1 MALQSPG
8 VQVTVTDESF
18 YTPAD
23 GGTTPLIVVA
33 TAQDKQ
39 NASATGIAQGTLAAN
54 VGKVYRV
61 SSQRE
66 LVDFF
71 GTPIFKQT
79 VSGSPRNADEQNEYG
94 LQAAYSFLGVA
105 NSAYV
110 VRADIDLN
118 ELTAQATV
126 PGADPFDGQYWL
138 DTQSTNWGIFEW
150 DGNPVTLDGQ
160 AFSNKAPIIINAT
173 DTDKLSGTAPATG
186 VGRVGDYAI
195 VTVSDVVR
203 IYYKG
208 VDYTTVG
215 NPISWNEIGT
225 KGWRKTWAVFT
236 ADRDGHSAQVAQT
249 TFEINGTTVTLPAG
263 STVDNVVTIV
273 NNLNIQGVKAAKVN
287 SKFTLFITD
296 TVDDGLGDST
306 DSNVIV
312 LADGSA
318 SINALFGTAGGV
330 SAGNYYGPEL
340 QMSPHTSVPQW
351 KSSSQ
356 LPRPSGSVW
365 VKTTEPN
372 QGARWRVKLW
382 DGATETWVESL
393 APLYLN
399 PQTAIFNLDRTTG
412 GESIPKDT
420 LFVQYNYTEDSGYDN
435 TPQTGSFKIFTRK
448 ATGNTSITSGIIDA
462 NTFGAGSYTIN
473 IKESITGQAALSS
486 ATAVTFTA
494 AGAVSDANTVVT
506 AINNAQLNH
515 VEAEVVSGRVVITHN
530 AGGEIRF
537 EDVDSAMA
545 LMGYSAYDY
554 STSTGTTNLYAA
566 PQGDDYDFVASNWL
580 PLAGTTYG
588 YIASNDAPQND
599 PSNGQ
604 RWYSSLTDEVDI
616 MVHNGSTWVGY
627 QDPTSPFYSAS
638 LADQTDPAGPIVS
651 PTRPVEQSDGTP
663 LKTGD
668 IWIDTSDLENY
679 PVIYKYN
686 NDLSN
691 TPIAN
696 RWRLVDKADASSEDG
711 VVIADARWGTDGTKE
726 EAGLIKDLL
735 TSNYIDPDAPDP
747 ALYPAGIILF
757 NTRRSGFNIKVYREN
772 YIDQS
777 QDNVRLNNQSMASY
791 ATDRWVTDSGEA
803 FGRKA
808 QRQSVIEK
816 LKATISTNSQIRED
830 EVRQFNLIS
839 CPGYPEVTQNL
850 VDLNTDRGTTAF
862 IVADSPF
869 RLQADTQSLVTWGQN
884 QNGATDNG
892 DEGLV
897 TFDEYTGVFY
907 PSGLTTDNTGNT
919 IVVPSSHMMLKTIAL
934 SDQVSYPW
942 FAPAGIR
949 RGGISNA
956 TSVGYVD
963 RTTGDFQSVALTDAQ
978 RNTLYDIKVNP
989 ITFFNGVGLVNYGQ
1003 RTRASGDSAL
1013 DRINVARLVI
1023 YLRTQLNRLA
1033 KPFVFEPNDK
1043 ITRDEIKQ
1051 AVESLLLELVGL
1063 RALYDFAVV
1072 CDESNNT
1079 AARIDRNELYV
1090 DIAIEP
1096 VKSIEFIY
1104 IPLRLK
1110 NTGEIQGQASA

>member
-79 VSGSPRNADEQNEYG
+79 VSGSPRHADEQNEYG

-126 PGADPFDGQYWL
+126 PGADPNDGQWWL
-138 DTQSTNWGIFEW
+138 DTQSTQWGIFEW
-150 DGNPVTLDGQ
+150 DGNPATLDGQ
-160 AFSNKAPIIINAT
+160 KFANKSPIIINST
-173 DTDKLSGTAPATG
+173 DTEKLSGSAPASG
-186 VGRVGDYAI
+186 VGTVGQYA
-195 VTVSDVVR
+195 VVNVSDVTR

-208 VDYTTVG
+208 IDYTNSNSVA
-215 NPISWNEIGT
+215 WHEIGT

-236 ADRDGHSAQVAQT
+236 ADRDGHSAQAGQT
-249 TFEINGTTVTLPAG
+249 TFLINGTTVTLPGG
-263 STVDNVVTIV
+263 STVEDIVTIV
-273 NNLNIQGVKAAKVN
+273 NNLSIQGVKAASVN

-296 TVDDGLGDST
+296 TTDDGLGDST
-306 DSNVIV
+306 DSNVIE
-312 LADGSA
+312 LGDGTA
-318 SINALFGTAGGV
+318 SINTLFGTVGGV
-330 SAGNYYGPEL
+330 SAGYYYGPEL
-340 QMSPHTSVPQW
+340 FMGPHTAVPQW

-356 LPRPSGSVW
+356 NPRPTGSVW

-372 QGARWRVKLW
+372 QGARWRVKSW
-382 DGATETWVESL
+382 DSATETFVETL
-393 APLYLN
+393 APLYEN
-399 PQTAIFNLDRTTG
+399 PQTAIYNLDRTTG
-412 GESIPKDT
+412 GKSIAKDT

-435 TPQTGSFKIFTRK
+435 TPQTGSFKIWVRNNV
-448 ATGNTSITSGIIDA
+448 GSTSVTSGIIDA
-462 NTFGAGSYTIN
+462 NSLGAGSYTIN
-473 IKESITGQAALSS
+473 IRESVTGQAALSS

-494 AGAVSDANTVVT
+494 AGAASDANVIST
-506 AINNAQLNH
+506 AINNAGFSH
-515 VEAEVVSGRVVITHN
+515 VSAEVSSGRVIISHG

-545 LMGYSAYDY
+545 GIGFSAYDY
-554 STSTGTTNLYAA
+554 STSTGTSNLYAA

-599 PSNGQ
+599 PQDGQ

-616 MVHNGSTWVGY
+616 MVHNGTTWVGY
-627 QDPTSPFYSAS
+627 LDSTSPFYSAS

-679 PVIYKYN
+679 PVIYKFN

-696 RWRLVDKADASSEDG
+696 RWLLVDKADASSEDG
-711 VVIADARWGTDGTKE
+711 VVFADARWGTDGTQTA
-726 EAGLIKDLL
+726 AGTIKDLL
-735 TSNYIDPDAPDP
+735 SSNYVDPDAPDP
-747 ALYPAGIILF
+747 ALYPRGIILF

-772 YIDQS
+772 YIDTAG
-777 QDNVRLNNQSMASY
+777 DNARFGDQSMASY

-816 LKATISTNSQIRED
+816 LKATIATNQQIRED
-830 EVRQFNLIS
+830 EVRQFNLMA

-862 IVADSPF
+862 VVADSPF
-869 RLQADTQSLVTWGQN
+869 RLQSDTQSLVTWGNN
-884 QNGATDNG
+884 QNSATDNG
-892 DEGLV
+892 DDGLV

-907 PSGLTTDNTGNT
+907 PSGLTTDNTGSSV
-919 IVVPSSHMMLKTIAL
+919 VVPSSHMMLKTIAL

-963 RTTGDFQSVALTDAQ
+963 ASTGDFNSVALTDAQ

-1003 RTRASGDSAL
+1003 RTRASGTSAL

-1079 AARIDRNELYV
+1079 SERIDRNELYV

>member
-23 GGTTPLIVVA
+23 GGTTPLIVLA

-39 NASATGIAQGTLAAN
+39 NASGTGIAQGTLAAN
-54 VGKVYRV
+54 VGKVYKV

-79 VSGSPRNADEQNEYG
+79 VSGSPRHADEQNEYG

-105 NSAYV
+105 NSAFV

-126 PGADPFDGQYWL
+126 PGADPFDGQWWL
-138 DTQSTNWGIFEW
+138 DTASTTYGIFEW
-150 DGNPVTLDGQ
+150 DGNPSTLDGQ
-160 AFSNKAPIIINAT
+160 KFANKSPIIINST
-173 DTDKLSGTAPATG
+173 DVAKLNGSAPATG

-203 IYYKG
+203 VYYKG
-208 VDYTTVG
+208 IDYTTAG
-215 NPISWNEIGT
+215 NPVSWAEIGT
-225 KGWRKTWAVFT
+225 KEWRKTWPVFT
-236 ADRDGHSAQVAQT
+236 AERDGHSAQVGQT

-273 NNLNIQGVKAAKVN
+273 NNLSIQGVKAAKVN
-287 SKFTLFITD
+287 NKFTLYITD

-306 DSNVIV
+306 DSNVIEMV
-312 LADGSA
+312 DGSA
-318 SINALFGTAGGV
+318 SINALFGTVGGV
-330 SAGNYYGPEL
+330 SAGSYYGPEL
-340 QMSPHTSVPQW
+340 DMGPHTAVPQW
-351 KSSSQ
+351 KSTSQ
-356 LPRPSGSVW
+356 APRPSGSVW

-372 QGARWRVKLW
+372 QGSRWRVKSW
-382 DGATETWVESL
+382 DSGTEAFVETL

-399 PQTAIFNLDRTTG
+399 PQTAIYNLDRTTG
-412 GESIPKDT
+412 GESIVKDS
-420 LFVQYNYTEDSGYDN
+420 LFVQYNYTEDSGYDS
-435 TPQTGSFKIFTRK
+435 TPKTASFKIFVRK
-448 ATGNTSITSGIIDA
+448 QTGITSVESDPITA
-462 NTFGAGSYTIN
+462 TSLTAGSYTIN
-473 IKESITGQAALSS
+473 MRESVIGS
-486 ATAVTFTA
+486 ATLSTAYAITFTA
-494 AGAVSDANTVVT
+494 TGAVSDANVVVT
-506 AINNAQLNH
+506 AINNAQMAH
-515 VEAEVVSGRVVITHN
+515 VEAEVVSGKVVIKHN

-537 EDVDSAMA
+537 EDVDGAMA
-545 LMGYSAYDY
+545 DMGFTAYNY
-554 STSTGTTNLYAA
+554 ATSQGTVNLYTA
-566 PQGDDYDFVASNWL
+566 PAGDSYDFVASNWL
-580 PLAGTTYG
+580 PLAGSTYG
-588 YIASNDAPQND
+588 YIASNEAPQND
-599 PSNGQ
+599 PSEGQ

-616 MVHNGSTWVGY
+616 MVHNGSSWEGY
-627 QDPTSPFYSAS
+627 ANAFPN
-638 LADQTDPAGPIVS
+638 TDPAGPKVS
-651 PTRPVEQSDGTP
+651 PTRPVEQSDGTS
-663 LKTGD
+663 LVSGD

-679 PVIYKYN
+679 PVIYKYDSGAQKWN
-686 NDLSN
+686 
-691 TPIAN
+691 
-696 RWRLVDKADASSEDG
+696 LVDNDDATSEDG
-711 VVIADARWGTDGTKE
+711 VVFADARWGTDGTQT
-726 EAGLIKDLL
+726 EAGTIKNLL
-735 TSNYIDPDAPDP
+735 SEDYVDPDAPDP
-747 ALYPAGIILF
+747 ALYPQNILLF

-772 YIDQS
+772 YIDTTA
-777 QDNVRLNNQSMASY
+777 DNTRFANQNMALY
-791 ATDRWVTDSGEA
+791 ATDRWVTDSGEK

-808 QRQSVIEK
+808 QRQSVVEK
-816 LKATISTNSQIRED
+816 IKATIASNQQIRED
-830 EVRQFNLIS
+830 EVRQFNLLS

-869 RLQADTQSLVTWGQN
+869 RLKSDTQTLVEWGN
-884 QNGATDNG
+884 NTNGATDNN
-892 DEGLV
+892 DTGLV

-907 PSGLTTDNTGNT
+907 PSGLTTDNTGST
-919 IVVPSSHMMLKTIAL
+919 VVVPSSHMMLKTIAV
-934 SDQVSYPW
+934 SDQVAYPW

-949 RGGISNA
+949 RGGITNA

-963 RTTGDFQSVALTDAQ
+963 ATTGDFNSVSLTDSQ

-1003 RTRASGDSAL
+1003 RTRASGSSAL

-1051 AVESLLLELVGL
+1051 AVESLMLELVGL

>member
-71 GTPIFKQT
+71 GTPVFKQT
-79 VSGSPRNADEQNEYG
+79 VSGGPRHADEQNEYG

-105 NSAYV
+105 NSAFV

-118 ELTAQATV
+118 ELTATANV
-126 PGADPFDGQYWL
+126 PGANPFDGQWWL
-138 DTQSTNWGIFEW
+138 DTQSTSWGVFQW
-150 DGNPVTLDGQ
+150 DGNPSTLDGQ
-160 AFSNKAPIIINAT
+160 KFANKSPIIINST
-173 DTDKLSGTAPATG
+173 DTEKLNGTAPATG
-186 VGRVGDYAI
+186 TGKVGDYAV

-203 IYYKG
+203 IFYKG
-208 VDYTTVG
+208 VDYTTAG
-215 NPISWNEIGT
+215 NPISWAEVGT
-225 KGWRKTWAVFT
+225 KEWRKTWPVFT
-236 ADRDGHSAQVAQT
+236 AERDGHSAQVAQT

-273 NNLNIQGVKAAKVN
+273 NNLSIQGIKAAKVN
-287 SKFTLFITD
+287 NKFTLYITD

-306 DSNVIV
+306 DSNVIEM
-312 LADGSA
+312 ADGSA
-318 SINALFGTAGGV
+318 SINALFGTAGGL
-330 SAGNYYGPEL
+330 SAGSFYGPEL
-340 QMSPHTSVPQW
+340 EMGPHTSVPQW
-351 KSSSQ
+351 KSTSQ

-372 QGARWRVKLW
+372 QGSRWRVKSW
-382 DGATETWVESL
+382 DSGTESWVETL
-393 APLYLN
+393 APLYIN
-399 PQTAIFNLDRTTG
+399 PQTAIYNLDRTTG
-412 GESIPKDT
+412 GESIAKDS
-420 LFVQYNYTEDSGYDN
+420 LFVQYNYTEDSGYDS
-435 TPQTGSFKIFTRK
+435 TPKTASFKVFVRKQTG
-448 ATGNTSITSGIIDA
+448 ATSVESGTVTA
-462 NTFGAGSYTIN
+462 SSLGAGTYTIN
-473 IKESITGQAALSS
+473 IRESVIGQAGLSN
-486 ATAVTFTA
+486 AYAVTFTA
-494 AGAVSDANTVVT
+494 AGAVSDANTVAT
-506 AINNAQLNH
+506 AINNAQMDH
-515 VEAEVVSGRVVITHN
+515 VEAEVVNGKVVISHN

-545 LMGYSAYDY
+545 GLGFSAYDY
-554 STSTGTTNLYAA
+554 STKLGTVNLYAA
-566 PQGDDYDFVASNWL
+566 PQGDTYDFVASNWL
-580 PLAGTTYG
+580 PLAGSTYG

-599 PSNGQ
+599 PQEGQ
-604 RWYSSLTDEVDI
+604 RWYSGITDEVDI
-616 MVHNGSTWVGY
+616 MVHDGNTWVGY
-627 QDPTSPFYSAS
+627 ATANPN
-638 LADQTDPAGPIVS
+638 TDPAGPKVS
-651 PTRPVEQSDGTP
+651 PTRPVEQSDGTS
-663 LKTGD
+663 LVQGD
-668 IWIDTSDLENY
+668 LWIDTSDLENY
-679 PVIYKYN
+679 PVIYKYDAGSLKWNLVDN
-686 NDLSN
+686 NDATS
-691 TPIAN
+691 
-696 RWRLVDKADASSEDG
+696 DEG
-711 VVIADARWGTDGTKE
+711 VVFADARWATDGTKE
-726 EAGLIKDLL
+726 EEATIKDLL
-735 TSNYIDPDAPDP
+735 SSDYLDPDAPDP
-747 ALYPAGIILF
+747 ALYPQGILLF

-772 YIDQS
+772 YIDVNE
-777 QDNVRLNNQSMASY
+777 DNDRFNSQSMANY
-791 ATDRWVTDSGEA
+791 AADRWVTDSGSE

-808 QRQSVIEK
+808 QRQSVVEK
-816 LKATISTNSQIRED
+816 LKSTIASNQQIRED
-830 EVRQFNLIS
+830 EVRQFNLLA

-862 IVADSPF
+862 VVADSPF
-869 RLQADTQSLVTWGQN
+869 RLKADTQSLIEWGQN

-892 DEGLV
+892 DTGLV

-907 PSGLTTDNTGNT
+907 PSGLTTDNTGST
-919 IVVPSSHMMLKTIAL
+919 VVVPSSHMMLKTLAV
-934 SDQVSYPW
+934 SDQVAYPW

-949 RGGISNA
+949 RGGITNA

-963 RTTGDFQSVALTDAQ
+963 STTGTFQNVSLTDSQ

-989 ITFFNGVGLVNYGQ
+989 LTFFNGVGLVNYGQ
-1003 RTRASGDSAL
+1003 RTRASGSSAL

-1051 AVESLLLELVGL
+1051 AVESLMLELVGL

>member
-54 VGKVYRV
+54 VGKVYKV

-71 GTPIFKQT
+71 GTPVFKQT
-79 VSGSPRNADEQNEYG
+79 VSGGPRHADEQNEYG

-105 NSAYV
+105 NSAFV

-118 ELTAQATV
+118 ELTAGANV
-126 PGADPFDGQYWL
+126 PGADPFDGQWWL
-138 DTQSTNWGIFEW
+138 DTQSTNWGIFQW
-150 DGNPVTLDGQ
+150 DGNPSTLDGQ
-160 AFSNKAPIIINAT
+160 KFTNKSPIIINST
-173 DTDKLSGTAPATG
+173 DTAKLDGTAPASGTG
-186 VGRVGDYAI
+186 KVGDYAI
-195 VTVSDVVR
+195 VTVSDVIRVF
-203 IYYKG
+203 YKG
-208 VDYTTVG
+208 VDYTTAG
-215 NPISWNEIGT
+215 NPVSWAEVGT
-225 KGWRKTWAVFT
+225 KEWRKTWPVFT
-236 ADRDGHSAQVAQT
+236 AERDGHSAQATQT
-249 TFEINGTTVTLPAG
+249 DFEINGTTVTLPAG
-263 STVDNVVTIV
+263 STVDNIVTIV
-273 NNLNIQGVKAAKVN
+273 NNLSIQGVKAAKVN
-287 SKFTLFITD
+287 NKFTLYITD
-296 TVDDGLGDST
+296 TVDDGVGDST
-306 DSNVIV
+306 DSNVIEMV
-312 LADGSA
+312 DGSA
-318 SINALFGTAGGV
+318 SINTLFGTVGGL
-330 SAGNYYGPEL
+330 SAGNFYGPEL
-340 QMSPHTSVPQW
+340 QMDPHTSVPQW
-351 KSSSQ
+351 KSTSQ

-365 VKTTEPN
+365 IKTTEPN
-372 QGARWRVKLW
+372 QGSRWRVKSW
-382 DGATETWVESL
+382 DTATGSWVETL

-412 GESIPKDT
+412 GESIATDS
-420 LFVQYNYTEDSGYDN
+420 LFVQYNYTEDSGYDS
-435 TPQTGSFKIFTRK
+435 TPKTASFKLFVRKQTG
-448 ATGNTSITSGIIDA
+448 ATSVESTAVTASSLT
-462 NTFGAGSYTIN
+462 AGTYTIN
-473 IKESITGQAALSS
+473 IRESIIGQAALST
-486 ATAVTFTA
+486 AYAVTFTA
-494 AGAVSDANTVVT
+494 AGATSDANTIAT
-506 AINNAQLNH
+506 AINNAQMDY
-515 VEAEVVSGRVVITHN
+515 VEAEVVNGKVVISHS

-545 LMGYSAYDY
+545 GIGFSAYDY
-554 STSTGTTNLYAA
+554 STTLGTVNLYAA
-566 PQGDDYDFVASNWL
+566 PQGDTYDFVASNWL
-580 PLAGTTYG
+580 PLAGSTYG

-599 PSNGQ
+599 PQEGQ
-604 RWYSSLTDEVDI
+604 RWYSSVTDEVDI
-616 MVHNGSTWVGY
+616 MVHNGTTWEGY
-627 QDPTSPFYSAS
+627 VNANPT
-638 LADQTDPAGPIVS
+638 TDPAGPKVS
-651 PTRPVEQSDGTP
+651 PTRPVEQSDGTS
-663 LKTGD
+663 LVTGD

-679 PVIYKYN
+679 PVIYKYDAGALKWNLVDN
-686 NDLSN
+686 NDA
-691 TPIAN
+691 T
-696 RWRLVDKADASSEDG
+696 SEDG
-711 VVIADARWGTDGTKE
+711 VVFADARWGIDGTQT
-726 EAGLIKDLL
+726 EAGTIKNLL
-735 TSNYIDPDAPDP
+735 SVDYIDPDAPDP
-747 ALYPAGIILF
+747 ALYPQGIMLF
-757 NTRRSGFNIKVYREN
+757 NTRRSGFNIKVYRED
-772 YIDQS
+772 YIDTAE
-777 QDNVRLNNQSMASY
+777 DNDRFNSQSMANY
-791 ATDRWVTDSGEA
+791 ATDRWVTDSA
-803 FGRKA
+803 NQFGRKA

-816 LKATISTNSQIRED
+816 LKATIATNQEIRED
-830 EVRQFNLIS
+830 EVRQFNLMA

-862 IVADSPF
+862 VVADSPF
-869 RLQADTQSLVTWGQN
+869 RLKADTQSLVEWGN
-884 QNGATDNG
+884 NENGATDNG
-892 DEGLV
+892 DTGLV

-907 PSGLTTDNTGNT
+907 PSGLTTDNTGST
-919 IVVPSSHMMLKTIAL
+919 VVVPSSHMMLKTLAV

-949 RGGISNA
+949 RGGITNA

-963 RTTGDFQSVALTDAQ
+963 ATTGAFQNVSLTDSQ

-989 ITFFNGVGLVNYGQ
+989 LTFFNGVGLVNYGQ
-1003 RTRASGDSAL
+1003 RTRASGSSAL

-1051 AVESLLLELVGL
+1051 AVESLMLELVGL

>member
-54 VGKVYRV
+54 VGKVYKV

-71 GTPIFKQT
+71 GTPVFKQT
-79 VSGSPRNADEQNEYG
+79 VSGGPRHADEQNEYG
-94 LQAAYSFLGVA
+94 LQSAYSFLGVA
-105 NSAYV
+105 NSAFV

-126 PGADPFDGQYWL
+126 PGANPNDGQWWL
-138 DTQSTNWGIFEW
+138 DTQSTTWGIFQW
-150 DGNPVTLDGQ
+150 DGNPATLDGQ
-160 AFSNKAPIIINAT
+160 KFANKAPIIINST
-173 DTDKLSGTAPATG
+173 DTDKLDGNTPASG
-186 VGRVGDYAI
+186 VGQVGSYAV

-203 IYYKG
+203 MYYKG

-215 NPISWNEIGT
+215 NPVSWAEVGT
-225 KGWRKTWAVFT
+225 KEWRKTWSVFV
-236 ADRDGHSAQVAQT
+236 ADRDGHSAQVGQT

-273 NNLNIQGVKAAKVN
+273 NGLNIQGIKAAKVN
-287 SKFTLFITD
+287 SKFTLYITD

-306 DSNVIV
+306 NSNVIEMV
-312 LADGSA
+312 DGSA
-318 SINALFGTAGGV
+318 SINTLFGTASGV
-330 SAGNYYGPEL
+330 TAGSYYGPEL
-340 QMSPHTSVPQW
+340 FMGPHTSVPQW
-351 KSSSQ
+351 KVSSQ

-372 QGARWRVKLW
+372 VGSRWRVKSW
-382 DGATETWVESL
+382 DSGTEVFTETL

-399 PQTAIFNLDRTTG
+399 PQTAIYNLDRTTG
-412 GESIPKDT
+412 GTSIPKDS
-420 LFVQYNYTEDSGYDN
+420 LFIQYNYTEDSGYDS
-435 TPQTGSFKIFTRK
+435 TPQTASFKLFARK
-448 ATGNTSITSGIIDA
+448 NTGETKVTSGIIDA
-462 NTFGAGSYTIN
+462 TTFNAGSFTIN
-473 IKESITGQAALSS
+473 LRESTTGS
-486 ATAVTFTA
+486 ATLSTAVAVTFTA
-494 AGAVSDANTVVT
+494 AGAVSDANTLAT
-506 AINNAQLNH
+506 AINNAQMTN
-515 VEAEVVSGRVVITHN
+515 VEAEVVSGRVVISHKT
-530 AGGEIRF
+530 GGEIRF
-537 EDVDSAMA
+537 EDADGAMVD
-545 LMGYSAYDY
+545 MGFVAYNY
-554 STSTGTTNLYAA
+554 STKSGTTDLYAA
-566 PQGDDYDFVASNWL
+566 PAGDTYDFVASNWL

-588 YIASNDAPQND
+588 YVASNNPPQND
-599 PSNGQ
+599 PQNGQ
-604 RWYSSLTDEVDI
+604 RWYSSLTDEVDV
-616 MVHNGSTWVGY
+616 MVHNGTTWVGY
-627 QDPTSPFYSAS
+627 LDSTSPFYSAS
-638 LADQTDPAGPIVS
+638 LSDQTDPKGPLVS

-663 LKTGD
+663 LNTGD

-679 PVIYKYN
+679 PVIYKFN

-696 RWRLVDKADASSEDG
+696 RWQLVDKTDSSSEDG
-711 VVIADARWGTDGTKE
+711 VVIADARWGTDGTKT
-726 EAGLIKDLL
+726 EASTIVDLL
-735 TSNYIDPDAPDP
+735 TSNFIDFDAPDP
-747 ALYPAGIILF
+747 ALYPEGIILF
-757 NTRRSGFNIKVYREN
+757 NTRRSGFNIKVYKED
-772 YIDQS
+772 YIDTTA
-777 QDNVRLNNQSMASY
+777 DNKRFASQSMASY
-791 ATDRWVTDSGEA
+791 AADRWVTDSGNA

-808 QRQSVIEK
+808 QRQSVVEK
-816 LKATISTNSQIRED
+816 LKATITTNQQIRED
-830 EVRQFNLIS
+830 EVRQFNLMA

-862 IVADSPF
+862 VVADSPF
-869 RLQADTQSLVTWGQN
+869 RLPADTQSLTSWGN
-884 QNGATDNG
+884 NSAKANDNG
-892 DEGLV
+892 DDGLV

-907 PSGLTTDNTGNT
+907 PSGLTTDNTGSQV
-919 IVVPSSHMMLKTIAL
+919 VVPSSHLMLKTIAV
-934 SDQVSYPW
+934 SDQVAYPW

-949 RGGISNA
+949 RGGITNA
-956 TSVGYVD
+956 TAVGYID
-963 RTTGDFQSVALTDAQ
+963 KATGEFQNVALTDNQ

-1003 RTRASGDSAL
+1003 RTRASGTSAL

-1043 ITRDEIKQ
+1043 ITRDEIKG
-1051 AVESLLLELVGL
+1051 AVESLMLELVGL